1 MLTSDWFD
9 SDFQVK
15 LENDV
20 NILRLTP
27 FYGTR
32 NGRAIASPRC
42 RNLRLRLPVV
52 FKSDKLLSKATGPI
66 RNWENPFSRLAD
78 TVFYVSKEACG
89 KSAQYP
95 CS

>member
-27 FYGTR
+27 FYGR
-32 NGRAIASPRC
+32 
-42 RNLRLRLPVV
+42 
-52 FKSDKLLSKATGPI
+52 
-66 RNWENPFSRLAD
+66 
-78 TVFYVSKEACG
+78 EACLAHIPQNRDRIRDRKKHLAKLAKNAKKG
-89 KSAQYP
+89 RRLTTEITEDTEMEE
-95 CS
+95 

>member
-27 FYGTR
+27 FYGPLC
-32 NGRAIASPRC
+32 AS
-42 RNLRLRLPVV
+42 LRSLREAFTNDR
-52 FKSDKLLSKATGPI
+52 FKWGLEIYACHGK
-66 RNWENPFSRLAD
+66 
-78 TVFYVSKEACG
+78 VEAF
-89 KSAQYP
+89 KYP
-95 CS
+95 LKILIGAAPAGG

>member
-27 FYGTR
+27 FYQYDSAFKR
-32 NGRAIASPRC
+32 NEILFGDPDIYCRAVAD
-42 RNLRLRLPVV
+42 VV
-52 FKSDKLLSKATGPI
+52 F
-66 RNWENPFSRLAD
+66 E
-78 TVFYVSKEACG
+78 
-89 KSAQYP
+89 
-95 CS
+95 

>member
-27 FYGTR
+27 FYG
-32 NGRAIASPRC
+32 PR
-42 RNLRLRLPVV
+42 
-52 FKSDKLLSKATGPI
+52 FKWGLEIYACHGK
-66 RNWENPFSRLAD
+66 
-78 TVFYVSKEACG
+78 VEAF
-89 KSAQYP
+89 KYP
-95 CS
+95 LKILIGAAPAGG